1 MNFRIVLITTLILF
15 SYNSI
20 AQNRP
25 GSDQK
30 FTFTAKVLD
39 GSNNA
44 PLPYATI
51 AIYSMRDSSL
61 VDGGITN
68 ESGIITLPLNR
79 GMYKV
84 EFSFISYK
92 SKTVRGVNMI
102 KGDVDLGTITLFPDV
117 KTLNEVNVV
126 AEKSQMEFKLDKKV
140 FNVGSDPT
148 MKGANASDIL
158 DNVPSVEVD
167 VDGNVSLR
175 GSQNVRILINGKPSG
190 LVGTSTTAALR
201 QLQGSMIERIEVI
214 TNPSSKYDAEG
225 EAGIINIIMKEE
237 KKSGINGS
245 VEVRAGYPE
254 NFGVSLN
261 LNMRREKFNAFVN
274 YGTGYSKF
282 NRVGQSEQNF
292 YLADTNYSTNLDR
305 NYENSGISH
314 NIMLGTDLFLN
325 EKNTLT
331 ISTLYRLSDQDNIG
345 KITYL
350 DYDQDGNLIN
360 ESIRKSNEK
369 ENDENKE
376 FTLSY
381 KKTFEKKG
389 KEFTADFKYN
399 DGGDTEKSDI
409 SEYTIQGIDINE
421 PALNQFSDNKENET
435 NYLFQTDFTLPLAK
449 GMKIETGA
457 KANIRSIETEYKV
470 EEEDAFGN
478 KITLTEFTNIFG
490 YQEDVYAAY
499 GIFSKQF
506 EKLSYQLGMRMEHS
520 EIGTE
525 LKTTNQKNQKS
536 YTDFFPS
543 AAFTYK
549 LENDNS
555 IQWSYS
561 RRISRPRFRS
571 LNPFFTFSD
580 ARNIRTGNPD
590 LNPEYTNSFEVGYLK
605 YWKKASFYVGT
616 YYKHTTDVTDR
627 ISFANDTGVT
637 FTLPV
642 NLSTKDDYGVE
653 TNFSKDITAKLKV
666 NGSVNVFIS
675 DQNGAYNGID
685 YGVYAFNWNARM
697 SAKYSL
703 NKQTDLQINGMYRAP
718 TKSAQ
723 GRVKSM
729 TVINL
734 AASKDVLKNK
744 GTLTFSVQD
753 LLNTRKWRS
762 YTETATFTSES
773 EFQWRPRTFLL
784 SFSYRFNQAKQ
795 RQKSSGYDG
804 GGGDDGGF

>member
-1 MNFRIVLITTLILF
+1 MNFKATLLTILISLNLCV
-15 SYNSI
+15 I

-25 GSDQK
+25 NPDQK
-30 FTFTAKVLD
+30 FNFTAKVMD

-68 ESGIITLPLNR
+68 ESGIINLQLKR
-79 GMYKV
+79 GIYKI

-92 SKTVRGVNMI
+92 SKTVRNVNMI
-102 KGDVDLGTITLFPDV
+102 KGDADIGVITLVQDA
-117 KTLNEVNVV
+117 KNLDEVNIV

-167 VDGNVSLR
+167 VEGNVSLR

-254 NFGVSLN
+254 NFGASIN

-282 NRVGQSEQNF
+282 NRVGKSEQQF
-292 YLADTNYSTNLDR
+292 SLADTNYSTNLDR
-305 NYENSGISH
+305 DYENSGISH
-314 NIMLGTDLFLN
+314 NIMLGTDFYLN
-325 EKNTLT
+325 DKNTLT
-331 ISTLYRLSDQDNIG
+331 ISGLYRLSDEDNIG

-350 DYDQDGNLIN
+350 DYDQEGNLIN
-360 ESIRKSNEK
+360 ESIRKSNEQ
-369 ENDENKE
+369 EDDENKE
-376 FTLSY
+376 VALSY
-381 KKTFEKKG
+381 KKTFDKKG

-399 DGGDTEKSDI
+399 DGGETEKSDI
-409 SEYTIQGIDINE
+409 SEYAIRGADVNQ
-421 PALNQFSDNKENET
+421 PVLNQFSDNTENET
-435 NYLFQTDFTLPLAK
+435 NYLFQTDFTLPLSK

-457 KANIRSIETEYKV
+457 KANLRTIDTDYKV
-470 EEEDAFGN
+470 EEEDLFGN
-478 KITLTEFTNIFG
+478 INTLSEFTNIFD

-499 GIFSKQF
+499 GILSKQY
-506 EKLSYQLGMRMEHS
+506 EKLSYQIGLRMEHS

-549 LENDNS
+549 LKNENS
-555 IQWSYS
+555 LQWSYS

-616 YYKHTTDVTDR
+616 YYKHTTDVTDQ

-642 NLSTKDDYGVE
+642 NLSTQDDYGIE
-653 TNFSKDITAKLKV
+653 TNFSKDLTTKLKV

-675 DQNGAYNGID
+675 DQNGSYNGID
-685 YGVYAFNWNARM
+685 YGVYAFNWNARA

-703 NKQTDLQINGMYRAP
+703 DKQTDFQINGMYRAP
-718 TKSAQ
+718 RKSSQ
-723 GRVKSM
+723 GKVKSM
-729 TVINL
+729 TVVNL
-734 AASKDVLKNK
+734 AASRDVLKSK

-753 LLNTRKWRS
+753 VLNTRKWRS
-762 YTETATFTSES
+762 YTETETFTSES
-773 EFQWRPRTFLL
+773 EFQWRPRQFLV

-795 RQKSSGYDG
+795 RQKPSGYD